1 MKIKIPL
8 LSSLVATVLL
18 STSFSVFATPVNI
31 NTASAEQ
38 IADALKGIGKS
49 RAELIVAYRKNHGA
63 FTAPEQIVDVK
74 GVGLATFNKNKAD
87 ILIK

>member
-1 MKIKIPL
+1 MKTTTTL
-8 LSSLVATVLL
+8 LSNIVATVLL
-18 STSFSVFATPVNI
+18 STSLSVFASPINI

-38 IADALKGIGKS
+38 IADSLKGIGQS
-49 RAELIVAYRKNHGA
+49 RAELIVTYRESHGA

-74 GVGLATFNKNKAD
+74 GVGLVTFNKNKAD